1 MSSRVDVMR
10 SKAKSKGSQDRKL
23 QYEILSS
30 QRQYLQMSVADQQTR
45 QWSRPQGIG
54 QQDSIETEG
63 DRKTCRRGRVANA
76 NAF

>member
-30 QRQYLQMSVADQQTR
+30 QRQYLQMSVADQAMEPTTR
-45 QWSRPQGIG
+45 HWATRL
-54 QQDSIETEG
+54 
-63 DRKTCRRGRVANA
+63 DRD
-76 NAF
+76 